1 MRRRYRA
8 SVWLFIA
15 AALVVGVVS
24 GPVAHAQVAMP
35 NPKEMSGNVLP
46 VNDIPAGTVT
56 VRVVRG
62 AFKNIPGQPVD
73 FLIAGKKR
81 TVVTDAN
88 GRAEVSGLARG
99 TQLTAEAVV
108 DGEKLVS
115 KPAVVESSG
124 LRIILVATDRDD
136 VARAA
141 EDKALAAAPPVK
153 GIVVLGPESRVIA
166 QMSDDRLH
174 IYYVLDIVNTART
187 PVDIGGPLVFDLPRE
202 ARGATVLEGSSPQ
215 AVAAGARLRVTG
227 PFAPGSTHVEAAYE
241 LPYSGGVV
249 AVNQAFPAALDRVT
263 ILVSQIG
270 GLTLKSPQLASLQPT
285 SRSGQEVLVGTGP
298 GLAAGQSLSFEIT
311 GLPHRAT
318 WPRTLALTLA
328 SIIVAAGVWGAVTA
342 RPRYR
347 VA

>member
-1 MRRRYRA
+1 VTRRRRFCA
-8 SVWLFIA
+8 WLCVVA
-15 AALVVGVVS
+15 GLVVGALS
-24 GPVAHAQVAMP
+24 GPVSFAQVAMP

-46 VNDIPAGTVT
+46 VNDIPVGTVT

-99 TQLTAEAVV
+99 TQLTAEATV

-124 LRIILVATDRDD
+124 LRIILVASDPED
-136 VARAA
+136 ASRAA
-141 EDKALAAAPPVK
+141 EDKVLAAAPPVK
-153 GIVVLGPESRVIA
+153 GIVVLGPESRIIA
-166 QMSDDRLH
+166 QMSNDRLH
-174 IYYVLDIVNTART
+174 IYYVLDIINTART

-215 AVAAGARLRVTG
+215 AVAAGARLRITG

-241 LPYSGGVV
+241 LPYSGAV
-249 AVNQAFPAALDRVT
+249 AAVDQAFPAALDRVT
-263 ILVSQIG
+263 LLVQQIG
-270 GLTLKSPQLASLQPT
+270 GLTVRSPHLTSLQPT
-285 SRSGQEVLVGTGP
+285 SNSGQEVLVGAGP
-298 GLAAGQSLSFEIT
+298 GLAAGQSLSFEIA

>member
-1 MRRRYRA
+1 
-8 SVWLFIA
+8 VWLFML
-15 AALVVGVVS
+15 AALVVVA

-46 VNDIPAGTVT
+46 VNDIPVGTVT

-88 GRAEVSGLARG
+88 GRAEVTGLARG
-99 TQLTAEAVV
+99 TQLTAEATV

-124 LRIILVATDRDD
+124 LRIILVATDRED

-141 EDKALAAAPPVK
+141 EDKALASAPAVK
-153 GIVVLGPESRVIA
+153 GIVVLGPESRIISE
-166 QMSDDRLH
+166 MSNDRLH
-174 IYYVLDIVNTART
+174 IYYVLDIINTART
-187 PVDIGGPLVFDLPRE
+187 PVDIGGPLIFDLPRE
-202 ARGATVLEGSSPQ
+202 ARGATVLQGSSPQ

-241 LPYSGGVV
+241 LPYSGGVAV
-249 AVNQAFPAALDRVT
+249 VNQPFPAALDRVT
-263 ILVSQIG
+263 LLVQQIG
-270 GLTLKSPQLASLQPT
+270 GLTVKSPQVASLRST
-285 SRSGQEVLVGTGP
+285 SDRGQEILVGAGP
-298 GLAAGQSLSFEIT
+298 GLAPGQTLSFEIA

>member
-1 MRRRYRA
+1 MIRYRRA
-8 SVWLFIA
+8 AVWLFML
-15 AALVVGVVS
+15 AALVVGVVA

-46 VNDIPAGTVT
+46 VNDIPVGTVT

-99 TQLTAEAVV
+99 TQLTAEATV

-124 LRIILVATDRDD
+124 LRIILVATDRED

-141 EDKALAAAPPVK
+141 EDKALASAPAVK
-153 GIVVLGPESRVIA
+153 GIVVLGPESRIITE
-166 QMSDDRLH
+166 MSNDRLH
-174 IYYVLDIVNTART
+174 IYYVLDIINTART
-187 PVDIGGPLVFDLPRE
+187 PVDIGGPLIFDLPRE
-202 ARGATVLEGSSPQ
+202 ARGATVLQGSSPQ

-241 LPYSGGVV
+241 LPYSGGVAV
-249 AVNQAFPAALDRVT
+249 VNQPFPAALDRVT
-263 ILVSQIG
+263 LLVQQIG
-270 GLTLKSPQLASLQPT
+270 GLTVKSPQVASVRST
-285 SRSGQEVLVGTGP
+285 SDRGQEILVGAGP
-298 GLAAGQSLSFEIT
+298 GLAPGQTLSFEIA

>member
-1 MRRRYRA
+1 MIRCRRA
-8 SVWLFIA
+8 AVWLFML
-15 AALVVGVVS
+15 AALVVVA

-46 VNDIPAGTVT
+46 VNDIPVGTVT

-99 TQLTAEAVV
+99 TQLTAEATV

-124 LRIILVATDRDD
+124 LRIILVATDRED

-141 EDKALAAAPPVK
+141 EDKALASAPAVK
-153 GIVVLGPESRVIA
+153 GIVVLGPESRIITE
-166 QMSDDRLH
+166 MSNDRLH
-174 IYYVLDIVNTART
+174 IYYVLDIINTART
-187 PVDIGGPLVFDLPRE
+187 PVDIGGPLIFDLPRE
-202 ARGATVLEGSSPQ
+202 ARGATVLQGSSPQ

-241 LPYSGGVV
+241 LPYSGGVAV
-249 AVNQAFPAALDRVT
+249 VNQPFPAALDRVT
-263 ILVSQIG
+263 LLVQQIG
-270 GLTLKSPQLASLQPT
+270 GLTVKSPQVASVRST
-285 SRSGQEVLVGTGP
+285 SDRGQEILVGAGP
-298 GLAAGQSLSFEIT
+298 GLAPGQTLSFEIA

>member
-1 MRRRYRA
+1 MNRRRRA

-15 AALVVGVVS
+15 VALVAGVVS
-24 GPVAHAQVAMP
+24 GTVAVAQVAMP

-99 TQLTAEAVV
+99 TQLTAEAIV

-124 LRIILVATDRDD
+124 LRIILVATDRED

-174 IYYVLDIVNTART
+174 IYYVLDIINTART

-202 ARGATVLEGSSPQ
+202 ARGATVIEGSSPQ

-249 AVNQAFPAALDRVT
+249 SVNQVFPAALDRVT
-263 ILVSQIG
+263 LLVQQVG
-270 GLTLKSPQLASLQPT
+270 GLTVRSPQLATVQPT
-285 SRSGQEVLVGTGP
+285 SNSGQEVLVGTGP
-298 GLAAGQSLSFEIT
+298 GLAAGQSLSFEIA